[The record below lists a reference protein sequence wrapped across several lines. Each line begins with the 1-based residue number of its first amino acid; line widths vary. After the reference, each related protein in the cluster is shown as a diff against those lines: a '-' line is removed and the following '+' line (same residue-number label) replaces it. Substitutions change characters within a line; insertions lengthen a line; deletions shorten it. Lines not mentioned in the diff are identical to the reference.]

1 MSARRRARAALA
13 ESPTAQRAER
23 RREALDRLELWTVA
37 AVAMAR
43 MGEPAADEW
52 YRRACLAAAEAGFS
66 DPPPAGELVRRY
78 MEGPW
83 SVGAWWAPA
92 QAP

>member
-13 ESPTAQRAER
+13 ASPTAQRAER

-43 MGEPAADEW
+43 LGEPAADVW
-52 YRRACLAAAEAGFS
+52 YRCACLVAAEAGFG
-66 DPPPAGELVRRY
+66 DPPPLGELVRRY
-78 MEGPW
+78 MAGPW
-83 SVGAWWAPA
+83 SVGAWWEPVRT
-92 QAP
+92 